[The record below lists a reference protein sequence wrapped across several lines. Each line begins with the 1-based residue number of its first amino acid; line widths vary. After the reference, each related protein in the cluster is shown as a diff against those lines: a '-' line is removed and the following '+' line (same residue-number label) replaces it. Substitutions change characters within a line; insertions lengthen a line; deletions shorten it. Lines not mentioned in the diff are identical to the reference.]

1 VSIVFGGYVNWT
13 ALSDNISR
21 ESSKGEDGPSS
32 KWEATI
38 SLLKREPLWYS
49 PVFFAM
55 FPLII
60 AAGIGVG
67 MLLIYHWFCV
77 VTRNST
83 TYETIK
89 KSYKKIGYKQDPRS
103 ITYKSPNCFIRIW
116 MRLRCNY
123 PQRQLLFKPQLLQS
137 YFMERPRST
146 FKKLFQPEQEVSIQ
160 YND

>member
-1 VSIVFGGYVNWT
+1 
-13 ALSDNISR
+13 
-21 ESSKGEDGPSS
+21 
-32 KWEATI
+32 
-38 SLLKREPLWYS
+38 
-49 PVFFAM
+49 
-55 FPLII
+55 
-60 AAGIGVG
+60 
-67 MLLIYHWFCV
+67 V

-146 FKKLFQPEQEVSIQ
+146 FKKLFQPEQAMISLFRKRSSKNLEVLHLPLASRKTGEATQSMLSCMTKGIRWLRAIHSLTIMKMGLSKKCSKDQ
-160 YND
+160 KTSSK